1 MSDISDISKIGK
13 LYKCINCGR
22 EKTIHSEEFSKSI
35 VPLLKTELSN
45 PLNVKLN
52 HV

>member
-1 MSDISDISKIGK
+1 MASENMIFQEISKILFLQK
-13 LYKCINCGR
+13 A
-22 EKTIHSEEFSKSI
+22 EKPI
-35 VPLLKTELSN
+35 VSLLKTELSN

>member
-1 MSDISDISKIGK
+1 MASENMIFQEISKILFLQK
-13 LYKCINCGR
+13 A
-22 EKTIHSEEFSKSI
+22 EKSI